1 MSQDLHS
8 LAAEY
13 LLGFYPSEL
22 RPVALHEPVFGGNEK
37 AYLSDCVESGWVS
50 SAGSYVE
57 KVEDSLKSI
66 TKVKN
71 AVAVVNGT
79 SALHMCLILAG
90 VKGLDEV
97 LVPAFTFVATANS
110 VSYCGATPH
119 FVDSEKS
126 TLGVDPI
133 KLDNYLSEISS
144 VKNGHCIN
152 KKTGNIIRALVVMH
166 TFGHPARLDELLQVC
181 QRYSIELIE
190 DAAEA
195 IGSEYKG
202 RHVGQHGLLSAFSFN
217 GNKTVTAGGGGAILT
232 NNKELAFQ
240 ARHLTTTARV
250 LGSNEFIHDAV
261 GYNYRMP
268 NINAALLL
276 GQLECLDS
284 TLLNKRKL
292 VARYK
297 EYLKDFTF
305 GELYLEPQNCLSN
318 YWLNAL
324 MLKENCELEI
334 GTFLAALNNLGI
346 GARPAWRLMH
356 LLPMYLN
363 CQKMDLSCAENLAKR
378 IVCLPSS
385 SFL

>member
-1 MSQDLHS
+1 MSQNLHS

-13 LLGFYPSEL
+13 LLGFYPPEV
-22 RPVALHEPVFGGNEK
+22 RPVALHEPLFSGNEK
-37 AYLSDCVESGWVS
+37 AYLIDCVETGWVS
-50 SAGSYVE
+50 SAGAYVE

-71 AVAVVNGT
+71 AIAVVNGT

-90 VKGLDEV
+90 VKTSDEV
-97 LVPAFTFVATANS
+97 LIPALTFVATANS
-110 VSYCGATPH
+110 VSYCGAVPH
-119 FVDSEKS
+119 FVDSEEL
-126 TLGVDPI
+126 TLGIDPI
-133 KLDNYLSEISS
+133 KLDNYLSQICY

-152 KKTGNIIRALVVMH
+152 KKTGNVIRALVVMH

-202 RHVGQHGLLSAFSFN
+202 HHVGQHGLLSALSFN
-217 GNKTVTAGGGGAILT
+217 GNKTITAGGGGAILT
-232 NNKELAFQ
+232 NNMDLAFQ

-261 GYNYRMP
+261 GFNYRMP

-284 TLLNKRKL
+284 TLLKKREL
-292 VARYK
+292 ALRYA
-297 EYLKDFTF
+297 EYLKDFSF
-305 GELYLEPQNCLSN
+305 GEVYLEPQNCLSN

-324 MLKENCELEI
+324 VLKKDCKLELD
-334 GTFLAALNNLGI
+334 TFLTTLNSLGI
-346 GARPAWRLMH
+346 GARPVWRLMH
-356 LLPMYLN
+356 LLSMYRN